1 MLAESS
7 NETSLFLDK
16 SSRISKPPLGQLIFE
31 ELLTPEGEGLAKIC
45 WRGTEGKRLML
56 GFAPQWHQGDLKL
69 QSQEFLSM
77 DWDLSSKKRG
87 VDTL

>member
-31 ELLTPEGEGLAKIC
+31 ELLTPEGEGLAKVCWSDRGEKADAGIC
-45 WRGTEGKRLML
+45 SPV
-56 GFAPQWHQGDLKL
+56 APG
-69 QSQEFLSM
+69 
-77 DWDLSSKKRG
+77 
-87 VDTL
+87 